1 MIPYLLLM
9 GVAFALD
16 RLSKW
21 WMVAYLAE
29 HGTTAV
35 NAFLTLRE
43 THNRGMALGLF
54 QGSSSV
60 VGWVTVAVLVG
71 MFVYMVRL
79 PPQQWLMRAGLAVL
93 IGGAAGN
100 LWDRLT
106 TGAVLDFI
114 EVRPLP
120 TVFNVA
126 DILIYVGLFLLLAG
140 TWWQGE
146 ETAVIPQSP
155 PPSAADSLPTPPDPP
170 V

>member
-9 GVAFALD
+9 GLAFGLD

-21 WMVAYLAE
+21 WMAGYLAE
-29 HGTTAV
+29 NGTTAV

-43 THNRGMALGLF
+43 THNRGVALGLF
-54 QGSSSV
+54 QGSGTM
-60 VGWVTVAVLVG
+60 VGWLTVFVLAG
-71 MFVYMVRL
+71 MFAYLVRL
-79 PPQQWLMRAGLAVL
+79 PPQQWLTRAGMAVL

-126 DILIYVGLFLLLAG
+126 DVLIYVGLFLLLAG
-140 TWWQGE
+140 SYWEGG
-146 ETAVIPQSP
+146 ETAVVPMG
-155 PPSAADSLPTPPDPP
+155 SAEM
-170 V
+170 